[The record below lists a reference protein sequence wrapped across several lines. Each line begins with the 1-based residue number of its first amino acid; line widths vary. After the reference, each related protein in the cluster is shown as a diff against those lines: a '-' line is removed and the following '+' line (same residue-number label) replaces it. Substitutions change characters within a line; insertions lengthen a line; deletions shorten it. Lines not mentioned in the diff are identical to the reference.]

1 MCFIKMVQS
10 FDQLLKILVELPLSV
25 TCSDHH
31 YFCCDLHHLVNVK
44 YQARVV
50 QLGACQLAIP
60 EIQVQ
65 TSPGANQ
72 YEQIFLSVSH
82 KQEKAIANKD
92 RAMPCLVL
100 QLQDKQM
107 QMKIGPALLECAE
120 DLLDEAPTF
129 GRLQLI
135 SQCTTVQK

>member
-10 FDQLLKILVELPLSV
+10 FNQLLKILVELPLSV

-65 TSPGANQ
+65 TSHGENL
-72 YEQIFLSVSH
+72 YEQILISGSH

-92 RAMPCLVL
+92 RAMPHSKC
-100 QLQDKQM
+100 QSNAHNK
-107 QMKIGPALLECAE
+107 
-120 DLLDEAPTF
+120 
-129 GRLQLI
+129 
-135 SQCTTVQK
+135 TVGAMPQKHNPEKSFILTKYQSVHMTYFQ